1 VVRTGPRR
9 RSLTPPHADNRTVDK
24 ASNLPLLSDYQTYL
38 RVEKGLRPLT
48 CEAYDSD
55 LKTFAEFIETR
66 HGILLTATQQDVAAF
81 LEHLRAHGIDSRSA
95 ARKLSCLR
103 GFYKWLLLDRRIHHD
118 PTVNIE
124 SPKSWKVLPK
134 SLAEPEV
141 VEMLE
146 RAGMAASHPQAR
158 ATELRDS
165 AILELLYAGGL
176 RVSEVTALSTGDL
189 SMDAGRVQVRGKG
202 DKERIVPLGRTAL
215 DAIEKYLRD
224 GRPHLARI
232 SSVRKVN
239 AARPDGSRPD
249 ATRLFLSLRGMPLT
263 RQWVWHL
270 VKMADSGA
278 SPHRLRHSCA
288 THMVEHGADL
298 RSVQLI
304 LGHADISTTQ
314 VYTHLAL
321 GRLKEV
327 HRTHH
332 PRASRKADQPAE
344 KLELEGGG
352 DSIPGIKE
360 AESHPTLAEATR
372 TSPAKAHNGSVS
384 GHDFSRAANDA
395 KSKRA
400 LAPEVSS
407 TPRASSKMGLHRE
420 PK

>member
-1 VVRTGPRR
+1 
-9 RSLTPPHADNRTVDK
+9 VDSTRNS
-24 ASNLPLLSDYQTYL
+24 ALLKDYQVYL

-55 LKTFAEFIETR
+55 LKTFAEFIEDR
-66 HGILLTATQQDVAAF
+66 QGVLLTAAQPDVAAF
-81 LEHLRAHGIDSRSA
+81 LEHLREHGIDSRSS

-124 SPKSWKVLPK
+124 SPRAWKVLPK

-141 VEMLE
+141 VEMLK
-146 RAGMAASHPQAR
+146 RAAMDASHPQAN
-158 ATELRDS
+158 ATALRDR

-189 SMDAGRVQVRGKG
+189 GLDAGRVQVRGKG
-202 DKERIVPLGRTAL
+202 DKERIVPLGRAAVEAL
-215 DAIEKYLRD
+215 ETYLRE

-232 SSVRKVN
+232 GTARKTS
-239 AARPDGSRPD
+239 ASRQGG
-249 ATRLFLSLRGMPLT
+249 ARLFLSMRGMPLT

-270 VKMADSGA
+270 VKTSNGAA

-321 GRLKEV
+321 GRLKAV
-327 HRTHH
+327 HREHH
-332 PRASRKADQPAE
+332 PRGRRQQAEVDEPADS
-344 KLELEGGG
+344 LSDMDGGLHLV
-352 DSIPGIKE
+352 P
-360 AESHPTLAEATR
+360 R
-372 TSPAKAHNGSVS
+372 TSLNGKAS
-384 GHDFSRAANDA
+384 
-395 KSKRA
+395 
-400 LAPEVSS
+400 
-407 TPRASSKMGLHRE
+407 
-420 PK
+420 

>member
-1 VVRTGPRR
+1 VE
-9 RSLTPPHADNRTVDK
+9 S
-24 ASNLPLLSDYQTYL
+24 ASNLALLKDYQAYL

-55 LKTFAEFIETR
+55 LKTFAEFLEGR
-66 HGILLTATQQDVAAF
+66 HGVVLTAAQQDVAAF
-81 LEHLRAHGIDSRSA
+81 LEHLRSHGLDSRSA

-103 GFYKWLLLDRRIHHD
+103 GLYKWLLLDRRIHHD

-124 SPKSWKVLPK
+124 SPKAWKVLPK

-141 VEMLE
+141 AEMLE
-146 RAGMAASHPQAR
+146 RAGLAASHPQAQ
-158 ATELRDS
+158 ATALRDR

-189 SMDAGRVQVRGKG
+189 ALDAGRVQVRGKG

-215 DAIEKYLRD
+215 VALEQYLAM

-232 SSVRKVN
+232 STARKSSAPRQD
-239 AARPDGSRPD
+239 AA
-249 ATRLFLSLRGMPLT
+249 RLFLSLRGMPLT
-263 RQWVWHL
+263 RQWVWHV
-270 VKMADSGA
+270 VKMANGAA

-321 GRLKEV
+321 GRLKAV
-327 HRTHH
+327 HRMHH
-332 PRASRKADQPAE
+332 PRGKQREED
-344 KLELEGGG
+344 LDGEG
-352 DSIPGIKE
+352 
-360 AESHPTLAEATR
+360 TR
-372 TSPAKAHNGSVS
+372 DAALVSVEEI
-384 GHDFSRAANDA
+384 A
-395 KSKRA
+395 
-400 LAPEVSS
+400 
-407 TPRASSKMGLHRE
+407 
-420 PK
+420 